1 MNGCIELSRKDG
13 QGKAYYFYVS
23 LQRQIDFKDKLNK
36 GELNASLENDVVYF
50 NYGKRKIIGFKNP
63 EAYKDFK
70 DLKPDAIKIDFRFPR
85 DDFLSNCTL
94 KELEVMCK
102 QFAKF

>member
-36 GELNASLENDVVYF
+36 G
-50 NYGKRKIIGFKNP
+50 
-63 EAYKDFK
+63 
-70 DLKPDAIKIDFRFPR
+70 
-85 DDFLSNCTL
+85 
-94 KELEVMCK
+94 
-102 QFAKF
+102 